1 MFSVTEQNKIVQ
13 LTELRTLLN
22 EVKSGA
28 FGAARLARL
37 ATTGEAP
44 EEVCTAPSVLE
55 TVEPEPQLAELY
67 SPRVKSFRSLYHALK
82 PEFARS

>member
-1 MFSVTEQNKIVQ
+1 MRDDDR
-13 LTELRTLLN
+13 LRILLA
-22 EVKSGA
+22 VDGVDPPTVGLQPP

-44 EEVCTAPSVLE
+44 EDVCTAPSVLE
-55 TVEPEPQLAELY
+55 TVEPDPQLAELY
-67 SPRVKSFRSLYHALK
+67 SPRIELFRSLYRALK